1 MIENGILSSKGHA
14 DCMLNEHFH
23 TFTVR
28 MVELAEYAISMRDY
42 ARPILLGSA
51 VPSRVEY

>member
-1 MIENGILSSKGHA
+1 MIENGILSGKGNA
-14 DCMLNEHFH
+14 GGILNEHFH

-42 ARPILLGSA
+42 ARPILLGTA